1 LTNSSGG
8 LDNPWADYPGGNPFP
23 GITALAYSFNK
34 NAPFAQYGSYQ
45 SVPYDVKPL
54 SVESWNLNLQRQV
67 GNSWL
72 LSASYNGSSI
82 RHIWTQQAINPGVYF
97 PGTNCKLPN
106 GVTINGTC
114 STTANINQRRALNL
128 IRNEAPYLGSASV
141 YDTGGVQRY
150 NGMLLSVQRRV
161 AKGVAVNANYTW
173 SRCIG
178 DGQRSNNG
186 QGDQSTVTYLIP
198 NNRRADTAN
207 CGSDRRQVLNLTPV
221 AETPTF
227 QDKYLRMGLSGW
239 RMSAI
244 YTFMTGDY
252 LTVIDNVDRAL
263 TGIAN
268 QRPNLVNVN
277 PFSNRSAR
285 PLSLYLNPAAFA
297 LSDVGT
303 NGNLGKAGIQGPSF
317 WEFDTAISRTFQ
329 VREGQRVE
337 FRAEAYNVLN
347 SFIPADQA
355 GQAGFYT
362 FGTNTFGQIRT
373 AANPRIMQFAL
384 KYVF

>member
-1 LTNSSGG
+1 
-8 LDNPWADYPGGNPFP
+8 
-23 GITALAYSFNK
+23 
-34 NAPFAQYGSYQ
+34 
-45 SVPYDVKPL
+45 
-54 SVESWNLNLQRQV
+54 
-67 GNSWL
+67 
-72 LSASYNGSSI
+72 
-82 RHIWTQQAINPGVYF
+82 
-97 PGTNCKLPN
+97 
-106 GVTINGTC
+106 
-114 STTANINQRRALNL
+114 
-128 IRNEAPYLGSASV
+128 
-141 YDTGGVQRY
+141 
-150 NGMLLSVQRRV
+150 
-161 AKGVAVNANYTW
+161 
-173 SRCIG
+173 
-178 DGQRSNNG
+178 
-186 QGDQSTVTYLIP
+186 
-198 NNRRADTAN
+198 
-207 CGSDRRQVLNLTPV
+207 
-221 AETPTF
+221 
-227 QDKYLRMGLSGW
+227 
-239 RMSAI
+239 
-244 YTFMTGDY
+244 
-252 LTVIDNVDRAL
+252 L